1 MGCRPSGLQGCRW
14 WQRQGGASL
23 SVPSDLKPKPESKE
37 GGRNQ
42 HTDVRPL
49 PGSPGARHTSNPR
62 DQSPGGSCPPSARAD
77 PRGQPALGGSQ
88 HRAPGA
94 HGSRLTVPVHQ
105 APRKTARFPQGGGA
119 FRGRWSLHSLG
130 TAAVVH
136 ESFVHVW
143 HSRTRVGARVSSKQL
158 TQVATAVRRKHS

>member
-77 PRGQPALGGSQ
+77 PRGQPALGGHSTGHPVRMEVGSQ
-88 HRAPGA
+88 SPSTRRRGRPPGSLRAG
-94 HGSRLTVPVHQ
+94 GRSE
-105 APRKTARFPQGGGA
+105 GGGLYIHWA
-119 FRGRWSLHSLG
+119 PLLLSTRVSCMCG
-130 TAAVVH
+130 TAGQGWGH
-136 ESFVHVW
+136 EYLP
-143 HSRTRVGARVSSKQL
+143 SS
-158 TQVATAVRRKHS
+158 